1 MTAIAHDPARQR
13 FTTEADGQAA
23 CLEYE
28 RAVGLMTITHTI
40 VPPDIGGRGI
50 AGDLV
55 RTALEYARAEG
66 VKVTPRGGKD
76 RAELNTRRTSW
87 GVFDFASPRLTEWR
101 SAKLM
106 KRALRLVMALLTSWR
121 VRCCAS

>member
-23 CLEYE
+23 CLEYG

-66 VKVTPRGGKD
+66 VKVTPRCSYADGWMRKHPEYD
-76 RAELNTRRTSW
+76 
-87 GVFDFASPRLTEWR
+87 
-101 SAKLM
+101 
-106 KRALRLVMALLTSWR
+106 ALRA
-121 VRCCAS
+121 